1 MKWLRILW
9 KNRLLIISSIQLAKE
24 YGPPAYDYVKEKT
37 KETIKTIRKW
47 LKKSESNN

>member
-9 KNRLLIISSIQLAKE
+9 RNRLLIISSIQLAKE
-24 YGPPAYDYVKEKT
+24 YGPPVVDYVKEKT
-37 KETIKTIRKW
+37 EKTIQKLREW